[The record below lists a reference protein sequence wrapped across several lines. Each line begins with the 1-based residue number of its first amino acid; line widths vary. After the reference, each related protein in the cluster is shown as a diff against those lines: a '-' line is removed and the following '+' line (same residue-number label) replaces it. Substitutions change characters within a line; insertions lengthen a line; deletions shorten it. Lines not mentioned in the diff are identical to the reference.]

1 MTRTLIIAAI
11 AATAAFTAPVAAQQ
25 VSNAQAHFNQD
36 FDNRDNTRRII
47 PSDSSVTVSTR
58 NNTGLGRLF
67 QAFNAQED
75 SVDGR
80 RGSRGATVFNNRP
93 SHGQGAFAA
102 IRAESL
108 EDE

>member
-11 AATAAFTAPVAAQQ
+11 AASLAVPAAAQQ
-25 VSNAQAHFNQD
+25 VTSPQAHFNQD
-36 FDNRDNTRRII
+36 FDSREDTRSTPNTDNF
-47 PSDSSVTVSTR
+47 VTISTR
-58 NNTGLGRLF
+58 NNSGF
-67 QAFNAQED
+67 FEAFTRFNNQED

-80 RGSRGATVFNNRP
+80 RGEIGTTIYNNRP
-93 SHGQGAFAA
+93 SRSQDVFAR